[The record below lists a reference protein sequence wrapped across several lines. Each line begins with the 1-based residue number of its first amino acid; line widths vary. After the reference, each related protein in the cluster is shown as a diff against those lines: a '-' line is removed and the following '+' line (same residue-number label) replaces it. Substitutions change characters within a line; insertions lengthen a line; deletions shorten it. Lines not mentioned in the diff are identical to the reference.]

1 MLAARPFQSVAPAG
15 NPNAPC
21 PAANCLGGGLSNAN
35 DRAIARLSRTGSR
48 LMNNDSVAVFVH
60 GTYTFSPEWSF
71 TVGMR
76 QSWEEKEFTYNEIYP
91 LLPVPF
97 TDPGTNRAND
107 NPSFP
112 LTTLSDEWDVFTP
125 KLGVEFKPQRDVL
138 VYVQGSTGFKAGGFN
153 GRPSPLT
160 GLAPFGS
167 EEIRTIETGFKSE
180 WLERRV
186 RLNGAYFFNSY
197 RDIQISRLS
206 PLVPGVRVEENAGDG
221 RSNGFELEASGI
233 AARGLTLAASLGYL
247 DFKYTSLLPGV
258 VPAAPAP
265 TGSISLDAELPFS
278 PKFTFNGAV
287 DYAVAIGRAGYL
299 TLRADY
305 RYSAK
310 Y

>member
-1 MLAARPFQSVAPAG
+1 MLAAAPFQSIAPAG
-15 NPNAPC
+15 NPNAAC

-60 GTYTFSPEWSF
+60 GTYTFTPAWSL

-76 QSWEEKEFTYNEIYP
+76 QSWEQKEFTYNEIYP

-97 TDPGTNRAND
+97 TDPGPNRAND

-125 KLGVEFKPQRDVL
+125 KLGVEFKPKRDVL

-167 EEIRTIETGFKSE
+167 EEIANDRDRLQERMVRAARQA
-180 WLERRV
+180 ERRV
-186 RLNGAYFFNSY
+186 LL
-197 RDIQISRLS
+197 QQLSRH
-206 PLVPGVRVEENAGDG
+206 PD
-221 RSNGFELEASGI
+221 
-233 AARGLTLAASLGYL
+233 LAAVT
-247 DFKYTSLLPGV
+247 DRPR
-258 VPAAPAP
+258 
-265 TGSISLDAELPFS
+265 
-278 PKFTFNGAV
+278 
-287 DYAVAIGRAGYL
+287 RARRGE
-299 TLRADY
+299 RG
-305 RYSAK
+305 
-310 Y
+310 

>member
-1 MLAARPFQSVAPAG
+1 
-15 NPNAPC
+15 
-21 PAANCLGGGLSNAN
+21 
-35 DRAIARLSRTGSR
+35 
-48 LMNNDSVAVFVH
+48 MNNDSVAVFVH
-60 GTYTFSPEWSF
+60 GTYTFSPEWSL

-76 QSWEEKEFTYNEIYP
+76 QSWEQKEFTYNEIYP

-125 KLGVEFKPQRDVL
+125 KLGVEFKPKRDVL

-180 WLERRV
+180 WFERRV

-247 DFKYTSLLPGV
+247 DFEYHV
-258 VPAAPAP
+258 APARR
-265 TGSISLDAELPFS
+265 
-278 PKFTFNGAV
+278 
-287 DYAVAIGRAGYL
+287 RARG
-299 TLRADY
+299 TRAD
-305 RYSAK
+305 RQHQPRRGAAVLTEVHFQRRRGLRRRDRARRLPDAARRLSLQREVLH
-310 Y
+310 